1 MTWNKNYRVKGFST
15 VEGIVGGVLISI
27 VMLLTYS
34 TIAKT
39 IDQMNSITILRG
51 IAKYDSWK
59 NDLENNFS
67 SEPDV
72 LPFEGG
78 KTKIT
83 FQQHPSLAG
92 LLEVQISIIKGEDQ
106 TVYSFTELMIA
117 P

>member
-1 MTWNKNYRVKGFST
+1 MNSNKKYRIKGFST

-27 VMLLTYS
+27 VMMLTYS

-59 NDLENNFS
+59 NSLENNFIVES
-67 SEPDV
+67 DV

-78 KTKIT
+78 KTKIE
-83 FQQHPSLAG
+83 FQQHSSLAG

-106 TVYSFTELMIA
+106 TVYSFTELMIV